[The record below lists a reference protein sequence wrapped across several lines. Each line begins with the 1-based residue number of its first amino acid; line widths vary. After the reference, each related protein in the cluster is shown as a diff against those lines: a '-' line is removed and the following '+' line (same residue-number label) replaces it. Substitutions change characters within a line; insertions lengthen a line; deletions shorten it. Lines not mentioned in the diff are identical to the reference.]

1 MCVVSFMALASSL
14 PPLNQTSKHPVLRIS
29 LVVMVDSFSEV
40 LEKNCLEDDDDDD
53 DEDDEEE
60 EELRGRE
67 AIINQMET
75 VRPC

>member
-53 DEDDEEE
+53 DED
-60 EELRGRE
+60 ELRGRE